1 MRRMTQFLMALP
13 VIAGLGLAAL
23 PSAQAQPGRW
33 GGGGPGWGR
42 GGPGW
47 GGHHH
52 HGDGGAIAGALIGG
66 LAVGALAGAAM
77 SDGPRG
83 YGYGYGYAHR
93 RRLHLLRP
101 VFTWCRLPPWGRH
114 RATTMQRPAAITP
127 AGKPYLSGASLIPAQ
142 RYSGQISLVCHS
154 GCWPVPAPP
163 PHGR

>member
-83 YGYGYGYAHR
+83 YGYGYGYAPPPPPPPPPPR
-93 RRLHLLRP
+93 VYMVP
-101 VFTWCRLPPWGRH
+101 VAPMGPPPGYYY
-114 RATTMQRPAAITP
+114 AAP
-127 AGKPYLSGASLIPAQ
+127 GGY
-142 RYSGQISLVCHS
+142 YSG
-154 GCWPVPAPP
+154 W
-163 PHGR
+163 